1 MVKIAAIDCGS
12 NSTRLLIAEVRA
24 GELFPLFKTHKV
36 TKTSEGLESSNEI
49 SKDAKNRLIKIL
61 REYLKRINRENV
73 DQIFIT
79 GTAVFRDA
87 NNSDEVIEEIR
98 KKLDLEI
105 QVISGQEEGYLT
117 SLGVLSSNAINN
129 DFFIVDIG
137 GRSTELIY
145 DSENRTNVHS
155 LDLGVVSLTE
165 RISNVNPMSEADRNE
180 GDNLIQQSLD
190 LEIDTKNISMIGVS
204 GTFTS
209 IASIYLGQKIYNEEE
224 IHLTTLNNS
233 WIQNL
238 SSELN
243 QMTEAQIISSYPSLD
258 PKRAKTLSTGVL
270 IVCNIMKK
278 FKFQELKVSKSD
290 ILEGLILKNY

>member
-1 MVKIAAIDCGS
+1 MVKVAAIDCGS

-61 REYLKRINRENV
+61 REYLKKINTENV

-117 SLGVLSSNAINN
+117 SLGVLSSNTINN

-190 LEIDTKNISMIGVS
+190 VEIDTKNISMIGVS

-233 WIQNL
+233 WIQDL
-238 SSELN
+238 SSQLN

>member
-1 MVKIAAIDCGS
+1 MVKVAAIDCGS

-61 REYLKRINRENV
+61 REYLKRINTENV

-105 QVISGQEEGYLT
+105 QVISGQDEGYLT
-117 SLGVLSSNAINN
+117 SLGVLSSNTINN

-190 LEIDTKNISMIGVS
+190 VEIDTKNISMIGVS

>member
-1 MVKIAAIDCGS
+1 MVKVAAIDCGS
-12 NSTRLLIAEVRA
+12 NSTRLLIAEARE
-24 GELFPLFKTHKV
+24 GELFPLFKTHRV
-36 TKTSEGLESSNEI
+36 TKTSEGLELSNEI
-49 SKDAKNRLIKIL
+49 SKDAKNRLIKVL
-61 REYLKRINRENV
+61 REYLKRIDAENV
-73 DQIFIT
+73 DQIFIS

-117 SLGVLSSNAINN
+117 SLGVLSSNTINN

-233 WIQNL
+233 WIQDL
-238 SSELN
+238 SSQLN

-278 FKFQELKVSKSD
+278 FNFQELKVSKSD

>member
-1 MVKIAAIDCGS
+1 MVKVAAIDCGS

-61 REYLKRINRENV
+61 REYLKRINTENV

-105 QVISGQEEGYLT
+105 QVISGQDEGYLT
-117 SLGVLSSNAINN
+117 SLGVLSSNTINN

-165 RISNVNPMSEADRNE
+165 RISNVNPMSEANRNE

-233 WIQNL
+233 WIQDL
-238 SSELN
+238 SSQLN

>member
-1 MVKIAAIDCGS
+1 MVKVAAIDCGS

-61 REYLKRINRENV
+61 REYLKRINTENV

-105 QVISGQEEGYLT
+105 QVISGQDEGYLT
-117 SLGVLSSNAINN
+117 SLGVLSSNTINN

-190 LEIDTKNISMIGVS
+190 VEIDTKNISMIGVS

-243 QMTEAQIISSYPSLD
+243 KMTEAQIISSYSSLD
-258 PKRAKTLSTGVL
+258 PKRAKTLSMGVL

>member
-1 MVKIAAIDCGS
+1 MVKVAAIDCGS
-12 NSTRLLIAEVRA
+12 NSTRLLIAEARE

-61 REYLKRINRENV
+61 REYLKRINTENV

-117 SLGVLSSNAINN
+117 SLGVLSSNTINN

-190 LEIDTKNISMIGVS
+190 VEIDTKNISMIGVS

-233 WIQNL
+233 WIQDL
-238 SSELN
+238 SSQLN

>member
-1 MVKIAAIDCGS
+1 MVKVAAIDCGS

-49 SKDAKNRLIKIL
+49 SKDAKNRLIKVL
-61 REYLKRINRENV
+61 REYLKRIDTENV

-105 QVISGQEEGYLT
+105 QVISGQDEGYLT

-233 WIQNL
+233 WIQDL
-238 SSELN
+238 SSQLN

>member
-1 MVKIAAIDCGS
+1 MVKVAAIDCGS

-61 REYLKRINRENV
+61 REYLKRINTENV

-117 SLGVLSSNAINN
+117 SLGVLSSNTINN

-180 GDNLIQQSLD
+180 GDNLIRQSLD

>member
-1 MVKIAAIDCGS
+1 MVKVAAIDCGS

-61 REYLKRINRENV
+61 REYLKRINTENV

-117 SLGVLSSNAINN
+117 SLGVLSSDAINN

-233 WIQNL
+233 WIQDL
-238 SSELN
+238 SSQLN

>member
-1 MVKIAAIDCGS
+1 MVKVAAIDCGS

-61 REYLKRINRENV
+61 REYLKRINTENV

-105 QVISGQEEGYLT
+105 QVISGQDEGYLT
-117 SLGVLSSNAINN
+117 SLGVLSSNTINN

-238 SSELN
+238 SAELN

-278 FKFQELKVSKSD
+278 FNFQELKVSKSD

>member
-1 MVKIAAIDCGS
+1 MVKVAAIDCGS

-49 SKDAKNRLIKIL
+49 SQDAKNRLIKIL
-61 REYLKRINRENV
+61 REYLKRINTENV

-117 SLGVLSSNAINN
+117 SLGVLSSNTINN
-129 DFFIVDIG
+129 EFFIVDIG

-190 LEIDTKNISMIGVS
+190 VEIDTKNISMIGVS

-233 WIQNL
+233 WIQDL
-238 SSELN
+238 SSQLN

>member
-1 MVKIAAIDCGS
+1 MVKVAAIDCGS

-61 REYLKRINRENV
+61 REYLKKINTENV

-117 SLGVLSSNAINN
+117 SLGVLSSNTINN

-190 LEIDTKNISMIGVS
+190 LEIDTKNICMIGVS

-233 WIQNL
+233 WIQDL
-238 SSELN
+238 SSQLN

>member
-1 MVKIAAIDCGS
+1 MVKVAAIDCGS

-61 REYLKRINRENV
+61 REYLKRIDTENV

-117 SLGVLSSNAINN
+117 SLGVLSSDAINN
-129 DFFIVDIG
+129 NFFIVDIG

-165 RISNVNPMSEADRNE
+165 RISNINPMGEADRNE
-180 GDNLIQQSLD
+180 GDNLIQQNLD

-224 IHLTTLNNS
+224 IHLTILNNS

-238 SSELN
+238 SAELN

>member
-1 MVKIAAIDCGS
+1 MVKVAAIDCGS

-61 REYLKRINRENV
+61 REYLKRIDTENV

-87 NNSDEVIEEIR
+87 NNSDEVIEGIR

-117 SLGVLSSNAINN
+117 SLGVLSSDAINN
-129 DFFIVDIG
+129 NFFIVDIG

-165 RISNVNPMSEADRNE
+165 RISNINPMGEADRNE
-180 GDNLIQQSLD
+180 GDNLIQQNLD
-190 LEIDTKNISMIGVS
+190 LEIDTNNISTIGVS

-238 SSELN
+238 SAELN

-278 FKFQELKVSKSD
+278 FNFQELKVSKSD

>member
-1 MVKIAAIDCGS
+1 MVKVAAIDCGS

-61 REYLKRINRENV
+61 REYLKRINTENV

-238 SSELN
+238 SSQLN

>member
-1 MVKIAAIDCGS
+1 MVKVAAIDCGS
-12 NSTRLLIAEVRA
+12 NSTRLLIAEVRV

-61 REYLKRINRENV
+61 REYLKRINTENV

-117 SLGVLSSNAINN
+117 SLGVLSSNTINN

>member
-1 MVKIAAIDCGS
+1 MVKVAAIDCGS

-49 SKDAKNRLIKIL
+49 SQDAKNRLIKIL
-61 REYLKRINRENV
+61 REYLKRINTENV

-105 QVISGQEEGYLT
+105 QVISGQDEGYLT
-117 SLGVLSSNAINN
+117 SLGVLSSNTISNE
-129 DFFIVDIG
+129 FFIVDIG

-190 LEIDTKNISMIGVS
+190 VEIDTKNISMIGVS

-233 WIQNL
+233 WIQDL
-238 SSELN
+238 SSQLN

>member
-1 MVKIAAIDCGS
+1 MVKVAAIDCGS

-61 REYLKRINRENV
+61 REYLKRINTENV

-117 SLGVLSSNAINN
+117 SLGVLSSNTINN

>member
-1 MVKIAAIDCGS
+1 MVKVAAIDCGS

-49 SKDAKNRLIKIL
+49 SQDAKNRLIKIL
-61 REYLKRINRENV
+61 REYLKRINTENV

-87 NNSDEVIEEIR
+87 DNSDEVIEEIR

-117 SLGVLSSNAINN
+117 SLGVLSSNTINN

-233 WIQNL
+233 WIQDL
-238 SSELN
+238 SSQLN

>member
-1 MVKIAAIDCGS
+1 MVKVAAIDCGS
-12 NSTRLLIAEVRA
+12 NSTRLLIAEARE
-24 GELFPLFKTHKV
+24 GELFPLFKTHRV
-36 TKTSEGLESSNEI
+36 TKTSEGLELSNEI

-61 REYLKRINRENV
+61 REYLKRINTENV

-105 QVISGQEEGYLT
+105 QVISGQDEGYLT
-117 SLGVLSSNAINN
+117 SLGVLSSNTINN

-233 WIQNL
+233 WIQDL
-238 SSELN
+238 SSQLN

>member
-1 MVKIAAIDCGS
+1 MVKVAAIDCGS

-61 REYLKRINRENV
+61 REYLKRIDTENV

-155 LDLGVVSLTE
+155 LNLGVVSLTE
-165 RISNVNPMSEADRNE
+165 RISNINPMGEADRNE
-180 GDNLIQQSLD
+180 GDNLIQQNLD
-190 LEIDTKNISMIGVS
+190 LEIDTNNISMIGVS

-238 SSELN
+238 SAELN

-278 FKFQELKVSKSD
+278 FRT
-290 ILEGLILKNY
+290 IAA

>member
-1 MVKIAAIDCGS
+1 MVKVAAIDCGS

-49 SKDAKNRLIKIL
+49 SQDAKNRLIKIL
-61 REYLKRINRENV
+61 REYLKKINTENV

-117 SLGVLSSNAINN
+117 SLGVLSSNTINN

>member
-1 MVKIAAIDCGS
+1 MVKVAAIDCGS

-61 REYLKRINRENV
+61 REYLKRINTENV

-105 QVISGQEEGYLT
+105 QVISGQDEGYLT
-117 SLGVLSSNAINN
+117 SLGVLSSNTIKN

-233 WIQNL
+233 WIQDL
-238 SSELN
+238 SSQLN

>member
-1 MVKIAAIDCGS
+1 MVKVAAIDCGS

-49 SKDAKNRLIKIL
+49 SKDAKNRLIKVL
-61 REYLKRINRENV
+61 REYLKRIDTENV

-165 RISNVNPMSEADRNE
+165 RISNVNPMSEADKNE

>member
-1 MVKIAAIDCGS
+1 MVKVAAIDCGS
-12 NSTRLLIAEVRA
+12 NSTRLLIAEARE
-24 GELFPLFKTHKV
+24 GELFHLFKTHRV
-36 TKTSEGLESSNEI
+36 TKTSEGLELSNEI
-49 SKDAKNRLIKIL
+49 SKDAKNRLIKVL
-61 REYLKRINRENV
+61 REYLKRIDTENV

-117 SLGVLSSNAINN
+117 SLGVLSSDTINN
-129 DFFIVDIG
+129 NFFIVDIG

-165 RISNVNPMSEADRNE
+165 RISNINPMGEADRNE
-180 GDNLIQQSLD
+180 GDNLIQQNLD

-224 IHLTTLNNS
+224 IHLTILNNS

-238 SSELN
+238 SAELN

-278 FKFQELKVSKSD
+278 FNFQELKVSKSD

>member
-1 MVKIAAIDCGS
+1 MVKVAAIDCGS

-61 REYLKRINRENV
+61 REYLKKINTENV

-117 SLGVLSSNAINN
+117 SLGVLSSNTINN

-165 RISNVNPMSEADRNE
+165 RISNINPMSEADRNE

-233 WIQNL
+233 WIQDL
-238 SSELN
+238 SSQLN

>member
-1 MVKIAAIDCGS
+1 MVKVAAIDCGS

-61 REYLKRINRENV
+61 REYLKRINTENV

-105 QVISGQEEGYLT
+105 QVISGQDEGYLT
-117 SLGVLSSNAINN
+117 SLGVLSSNTINN

-233 WIQNL
+233 WIQDL
-238 SSELN
+238 SSQLN

>member
-1 MVKIAAIDCGS
+1 MVKVAAIDCGS

-61 REYLKRINRENV
+61 REYLKRIDTENV

-105 QVISGQEEGYLT
+105 QVISGQDEGYLT
-117 SLGVLSSNAINN
+117 SLGVLSSNTINN

-190 LEIDTKNISMIGVS
+190 VEIDTKNISMIGVS

-233 WIQNL
+233 WIQDL
-238 SSELN
+238 SSQLN

>member
-1 MVKIAAIDCGS
+1 MVKVAAIDCGS

-49 SKDAKNRLIKIL
+49 SQDAKNRLIKIL
-61 REYLKRINRENV
+61 REYLKRINTENV

-117 SLGVLSSNAINN
+117 SLGVLSSNTINN

-165 RISNVNPMSEADRNE
+165 RISNINPMSEADRNE

-233 WIQNL
+233 WIQDL
-238 SSELN
+238 SSQLN

>member
-1 MVKIAAIDCGS
+1 MVKVAAIDCGS

-61 REYLKRINRENV
+61 REYLKRINTENV

-117 SLGVLSSNAINN
+117 SLGVLSSNTINN

-180 GDNLIQQSLD
+180 GDNLIRQSLD

-233 WIQNL
+233 WIQDL
-238 SSELN
+238 SSQLN

>member
-1 MVKIAAIDCGS
+1 MVKVAAIDCGS

-61 REYLKRINRENV
+61 REYLKRINTENV

-117 SLGVLSSNAINN
+117 SLGVLSSNTINN

-190 LEIDTKNISMIGVS
+190 VEIDTKNISMIGVS

-233 WIQNL
+233 WIQDL
-238 SSELN
+238 SSQLN

>member
-1 MVKIAAIDCGS
+1 MVKVAAIDCGS

-61 REYLKRINRENV
+61 REYLKRINTENV

-117 SLGVLSSNAINN
+117 SLGVLSSNTINN

-190 LEIDTKNISMIGVS
+190 VEIDTKNISMIGVS

-238 SSELN
+238 SAELN

>member
-1 MVKIAAIDCGS
+1 MVKVAAIDCGS

-61 REYLKRINRENV
+61 REYLKRIDTENV

-117 SLGVLSSNAINN
+117 SLGVLSSDAINN

-165 RISNVNPMSEADRNE
+165 RISNINPMGEADRNE
-180 GDNLIQQSLD
+180 GDNLIQQNLD

-238 SSELN
+238 SAELN

>member
-1 MVKIAAIDCGS
+1 MVKVAAIDCGS

-61 REYLKRINRENV
+61 REYLKRINTENV

-105 QVISGQEEGYLT
+105 QVISGQDEGYLT
-117 SLGVLSSNAINN
+117 SLGVLSSNTINN

>member
-1 MVKIAAIDCGS
+1 MVKVAAIDCGS

-61 REYLKRINRENV
+61 REYLKRIDTENV

-117 SLGVLSSNAINN
+117 SLGVLSSDAINN

-165 RISNVNPMSEADRNE
+165 RISNVNPMSEADKNE

-224 IHLTTLNNS
+224 IHLTTLKNS

>member
-1 MVKIAAIDCGS
+1 MVKVAAIDCGS

-61 REYLKRINRENV
+61 REYLKRINTENV

-105 QVISGQEEGYLT
+105 QVISGQDEGYLT
-117 SLGVLSSNAINN
+117 SLGVLSSNTINN

-233 WIQNL
+233 WIQDL
-238 SSELN
+238 SSQLN

-278 FKFQELKVSKSD
+278 FNFQELKVSKSD